1 MHFRV
6 YVRNR
11 NENWRHD
18 MTTMYRGVRVNP
30 EQQANDKSVEQ
41 PGVYRGVPRP
51 STVEKS
57 PEMKSGSYRGVRWG
71 S

>member
-1 MHFRV
+1 
-6 YVRNR
+6 
-11 NENWRHD
+11 

-41 PGVYRGVPRP
+41 PGVYRGIPR
-51 STVEKS
+51 SSKVEKS

>member
-1 MHFRV
+1 
-6 YVRNR
+6 
-11 NENWRHD
+11 

-30 EQQANDKSVEQ
+30 EQQANDKRVEQ
-41 PGVYRGVPRP
+41 PGVYRGVPCTSR
-51 STVEKS
+51 VEKS

>member
-1 MHFRV
+1 
-6 YVRNR
+6 
-11 NENWRHD
+11 

-30 EQQANDKSVEQ
+30 EQQAKDKSVEQ
-41 PGVYRGVPRP
+41 PGVYRGVPLTSR
-51 STVEKS
+51 VEKS